1 MNKTNTSE
9 STLNMIKS
17 VCAERDRKERDRLR
31 ANRLAMEQKEEAERE
46 RIQHSN
52 SILNSYIEKVQAR
65 ENQHSQEYNQMMQN
79 IHDESMRR
87 RSEDAYRT
95 QEMTDAINR
104 GIQNAREIE
113 SRNTEDAFM
122 DRNKRLL
129 DKGRERIKRQQNKTY
144 SVSKK
149 RPRRRLAVKCCV
161 TFINLTGGRTLC
173 QE

>member
-31 ANRLAMEQKEEAERE
+31 ANRLAMEQKEKTERE
-46 RIQHSN
+46 RRRHSN
-52 SILNSYIEKVQAR
+52 SILDSYIEKAKAR
-65 ENQHSQEYNQMMQN
+65 ENQQSQERSQMVQN
-79 IHDESMRR
+79 MRDESMRR
-87 RSEDAYRT
+87 RSEDAIRS

-113 SRNTEDAFM
+113 SRNTVDAFM

-129 DKGRERIKRQQNKTY
+129 DKGREGIKRQQNKIY
-144 SVSKK
+144 FS
-149 RPRRRLAVKCCV
+149 
-161 TFINLTGGRTLC
+161 
-173 QE
+173 